1 MAEERIDIEVNDRV
15 AASIPTKLRDIAAHA
30 EKGESALTRLRS
42 ALSALPTAK
51 LAALSRGAS
60 TSSSQLAALTGA
72 VAALDA
78 RLATIASAAAQTESS
93 LDRLGAAAAAAGTK
107 VDAVGNS
114 TAAAASKMTTAARGA
129 SLYATNMRQVA
140 TANGLAGHQ
149 MGQLVAQ
156 LNDVGVSIA
165 SGQNP
170 LLVLLQ
176 QGSQIQFLASTVEG
190 GFRTLLKATAS
201 LIVGQQAATT
211 AATRQAAANLAAA
224 TAAETAAAATA
235 HQAAVAANLAIT
247 EQALATAQTAAGG
260 AAARLAVAE
269 AELAAAQAAVTA
281 TANAS
286 TAALTRLNA
295 AKTAAAGASQAATI
309 ANAELASAQLAS
321 AQAATAA
328 ARAQQANAAST
339 AGTVLRLG
347 ALGKAAAIAAVVL
360 APLAVGLY
368 KINEQANADNG
379 LNDYVRT
386 LGLTADE
393 IKELKDV
400 TVTYGDTAK
409 AVFQVIGKAIWDQ
422 IGPAVTRV
430 WGHITDFFN
439 SIFDIAKKVING
451 IIGAFV
457 GAFRAIVVMWRRFP
471 QAMGDLFFSAVNAA
485 IDAINFLIR
494 KSVEGINNFIR
505 ASNSILEKVGLD
517 LPELQPAQISRVANQ
532 YAGAGREMGEAITGE
547 LSAAMNRDYLGEFG
561 DAVAAQALQNARD
574 RIGAQ
579 AAELIGDRPERRA
592 RTGGRRSGV
601 DEEARAAERRAHALE
616 QVNLQLDNELATMR
630 LLGDAREIQQ
640 RMDQITESL
649 AQKNITLTQQETAAI
664 RAKVA
669 EIVRF
674 AHVQAEMD
682 RIYERAVG
690 PLRTYEAALEAITIL
705 QERGEISSARA
716 AQEQVLANRA
726 YQEAIDPLF
735 SMKEAMDAQE
745 RTLGLYGD
753 ALEQAN
759 YYEQIRLQFLREGI
773 VLSGTYVAGLNA
785 EVDALMR
792 RNAALTQQ
800 QYIQSQVGS
809 FVDPALEQAKF
820 IQNYQAIYDQID
832 LLRQTD
838 LQNEAAYQQALYAL
852 QARYNEM
859 RLSGVSD
866 FFGALASVTSK
877 GHGAIGAI
885 SKAAAVAQA
894 TIDGYVAVQKA
905 LASLPPPFNF
915 AAAAAVAIKTGAQVA
930 GILSTNVGSFATGGQ
945 FIVGGRS
952 GVDKNNINMNV
963 TKGERVTVETV
974 RQQRANDNAP
984 SGSGP
989 TEVNVPVKVVAQFD
1003 PRMALDALDT
1013 AEGERLIISTVERN
1027 PQVFQRLMGSR

>member
-1 MAEERIDIEVNDRV
+1 MTTERIDIEVTDKV
-15 AASIPTKLRDIAAHA
+15 AGTIPTKLRDIAAQA
-30 EKGESALTRLRS
+30 ERGENALAKLRS
-42 ALSALPTAK
+42 ALGALPTAK
-51 LAALSRGAS
+51 LAALSRGAG
-60 TSSSQLAALTGA
+60 SSSAQLAALTGA
-72 VAALDA
+72 VSALDS
-78 RLATIASAAAQTESS
+78 RLATISSAAAQAEGS
-93 LDRLGAAAAAAGTK
+93 LDRLGAAATAAGSK

-114 TAAAASKMTTAARGA
+114 ATAASSKMNTAARGA
-129 SLYATNMRQVA
+129 SMYATNMRQVA
-140 TANGLAGHQ
+140 QANGLAGHQ
-149 MGQLVAQ
+149 MGMLVAQ

-170 LLVLLQ
+170 LLVLIQ
-176 QGSQIQFLASTVEG
+176 QGSQIQYLASTVEG
-190 GFRTLLKATAS
+190 GFKTILKATAS

-211 AATRQAAANLAAA
+211 SATKQAAATLASA

-235 HQAAVAANLAIT
+235 HQAAVAANLVIA
-247 EQALATAQTAAGG
+247 EQALATAQSGASG

-269 AELAAAQAAVTA
+269 AELSAAQAAVTS

-295 AKTAAAGASQAATI
+295 AKLQAAGATQAATI
-309 ANAELASAQLAS
+309 ANAELANAQLAS
-321 AQAATAA
+321 ATAATAS

-347 ALGKAAAIAAVVL
+347 ALGKVLVIAAAVAA
-360 APLAVGLY
+360 PFAVALY
-368 KINEQANADNG
+368 RINEQANADNG

-393 IKELKDV
+393 MKELENV

-409 AVFQVIGKAIWDQ
+409 AVFQVIGKAIWDL
-422 IGPAVTRV
+422 IGPAVTRI
-430 WGHITDFFN
+430 WEHMTNFFN
-439 SIFDIAKKVING
+439 SVFDIAKAVING

-457 GAFRAIVVMWRRFP
+457 GGYRAIVIMWQRFP
-471 QAMGDLFFSAVNAA
+471 QAMGDLFYSSVNAA
-485 IDAINFLIR
+485 IDAINALIR
-494 KSVEGINNFIR
+494 GSVNGINGFI
-505 ASNSILEKVGLD
+505 AAANTILSKAGLE
-517 LPELQPAQISRVANQ
+517 LPQLEAGQIDRVANQ
-532 YAGAGREMGEAITGE
+532 YAGAGRAMGEAITGE
-547 LSAAMNRDYLGEFG
+547 LSAAMSRDYLGEFG
-561 DAVAAQALQNARD
+561 DAVANQALQNARD
-574 RIGAQ
+574 RIKAQ
-579 AAELIGDRPERRA
+579 ADALIEDRPERR
-592 RTGGRRSGV
+592 GGAGRKRSGI
-601 DEEARAAERRAHALE
+601 DEEARAAERRAHALS

-630 LLGDAREIQQ
+630 LLGDERAIAQ
-640 RMDQITESL
+640 RMDQITEAL
-649 AQKNITLTQQETAAI
+649 AQKNISLNEAEAAAI
-664 RAKVA
+664 RSKVT

-674 AHVQAEMD
+674 GHVQSEMD
-682 RIYERAVG
+682 RIYERSVG
-690 PLRTYEAALEAITIL
+690 PLRTYNAALEASQIL
-705 QERGEISSARA
+705 LDQGAISQERFG
-716 AQEQVLANRA
+716 QEVTLATRA
-726 YQEAIDPLF
+726 YQEATDPLF
-735 SMKEAMDAQE
+735 RMKEAMDQQE
-745 RTLGLYGD
+745 RTVRLYGD
-753 ALEQAN
+753 ALNQAN
-759 YYEQIRLQFLREGI
+759 YYEEIRQQFLREGI
-773 VLSGTYVAGLNA
+773 ILSGTYVAGLNA

-792 RNAALTQQ
+792 RNAELTKQ
-800 QYIQSQVGS
+800 QYIQSQAGS
-809 FVDPALEQAKF
+809 FVDPAMEQNRF
-820 IQNYQAIYDQID
+820 IQNYQAIYDRINE
-832 LLRQTD
+832 LRQGD
-838 LQNEAAYQQALYAL
+838 LANEAAYQQALASL

-952 GVDKNNINMNV
+952 GVDANNINMNV
-963 TKGERVTVETV
+963 TKGERVTIETAK
-974 RQQRANDNAP
+974 QQRANDNDP
-984 SGSGP
+984 GRGS